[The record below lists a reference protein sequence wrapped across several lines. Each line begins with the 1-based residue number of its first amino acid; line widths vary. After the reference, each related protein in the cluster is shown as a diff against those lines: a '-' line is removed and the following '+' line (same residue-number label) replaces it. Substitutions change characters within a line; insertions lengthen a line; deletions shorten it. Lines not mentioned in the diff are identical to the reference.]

1 VELTL
6 VASSTLTITYGYD
19 PLERLT
25 AADYSDGSFFHYTY
39 DAAGNRLSETTPS
52 ESNLYTY
59 DDANRLANVNGV
71 AYAWDANGNLLS
83 DGANTYTY
91 DGANRLTGVTDG
103 GSAVSYAYNGLGD
116 RLQTSASG
124 QTTRYT
130 LDLVS
135 GLTQVLD
142 DGGYTYLYGNGR
154 IAQYGTSGGEYFL
167 GDALGSVRQLA
178 DASGAVRL
186 ARSYQPYGELLASN
200 GDGESVY
207 GFTGEATDAL
217 TGMVYLRARWYAP
230 QDGRFTSKDVW
241 QGNSYRPLSQNG
253 WNYVEGNPIN
263 FVDPSGYITKNEE
276 DLADQILDK
285 LKDKYEVLIH
295 KDYGTING
303 GYGYCEK
310 GWNPGAWRTI
320 NELQWIEEG
329 IDKAVSVM
337 GGAGNFKSAMQG
349 QVMILRLGI
358 PEIDFS
364 VIPIIGPYIG
374 SQPRGFAPP
383 GGLIDVA
390 LPDQV
395 FNKGEA
401 YAEYT
406 TAHELGHVWDRRTS
420 LRLSNELMLYMGTL
434 VCDGMGGCRFD
445 VSAGKEL
452 PPGNIQ
458 ENYASKNAME
468 DWAEAFASTIYPE
481 YYGQAPKTEWRG
493 IGPIREQFV
502 RDQINEL
509 P

>member
-178 DASGAVRL
+178 DAAGAVRL
-186 ARSYQPYGELLASN
+186 TRSYQPYGELFASN
-200 GDGESVY
+200 GEGASVY

-217 TGMVYLRARWYAP
+217 TGMVYLRARYYDP
-230 QDGRFTSKDVW
+230 VTGRLLSKDIW
-241 QGNSYRPLSQNG
+241 QGDYYRPLTMNG
-253 WNYVEGNPIN
+253 WNYVEANPVNLADPTGLYSSNAIHAMIQAHFEGTYGASHIVVPEF
-263 FVDPSGYITKNEE
+263 FVAGGSKQGLQLENDPSGNPLLTGIPTGEAGYIDIVDITTHQAYEIKHEREILNARAEINWYISIYNQNPRPAGPANLTLGTNYRWAQNGWE
-276 DLADQILDK
+276 VIGTNPYYPGQVILAQMKASGVISYK
-285 LKDKYEVLIH
+285 GEYKDKIPVPLPRYVWEWDPDKKAVEKRDRTKIPDWIPNPAAAYSDAIEVCKVVIVVG
-295 KDYGTING
+295 GTI
-303 GYGYCEK
+303 
-310 GWNPGAWRTI
+310 
-320 NELQWIEEG
+320 
-329 IDKAVSVM
+329 
-337 GGAGNFKSAMQG
+337 
-349 QVMILRLGI
+349 
-358 PEIDFS
+358 
-364 VIPIIGPYIG
+364 II
-374 SQPRGFAPP
+374 
-383 GGLIDVA
+383 LIDP
-390 LPDQV
+390 LPD
-395 FNKGEA
+395 EP
-401 YAEYT
+401 
-406 TAHELGHVWDRRTS
+406 L
-420 LRLSNELMLYMGTL
+420 
-434 VCDGMGGCRFD
+434 
-445 VSAGKEL
+445 L
-452 PPGNIQ
+452 PFIWGVVP
-458 ENYASKNAME
+458 
-468 DWAEAFASTIYPE
+468 
-481 YYGQAPKTEWRG
+481 
-493 IGPIREQFV
+493 
-502 RDQINEL
+502 
-509 P
+509 